1 MQSQFKKEMR
11 CLACKYNP
19 RCFLLYFFPYLPLK
33 DDDEVKFFYIERITK
48 QKKKKTSK
56 INNFFIY

>member
-1 MQSQFKKEMR
+1 M
-11 CLACKYNP
+11 
-19 RCFLLYFFPYLPLK
+19 FLLYFFPYLPLK

-48 QKKKKTSK
+48 QKKKKTNK